1 MPDSL
6 KNLKL
11 QKYKYTIIYIYD
23 KNYEVITKLVDKFFK
38 DKYDLNKRYL
48 KIDADK
54 SKKILEELDVT
65 VYPIILCYN
74 KEELIMTVSCYIPNF
89 IQNLEKVYNDLLI

>member
-23 KNYEVITKLVDKFFK
+23 KNYEVITKLEDKFFK
-38 DKYDLNKRYL
+38 
-48 KIDADK
+48 
-54 SKKILEELDVT
+54 T
-65 VYPIILCYN
+65 
-74 KEELIMTVSCYIPNF
+74 
-89 IQNLEKVYNDLLI
+89 